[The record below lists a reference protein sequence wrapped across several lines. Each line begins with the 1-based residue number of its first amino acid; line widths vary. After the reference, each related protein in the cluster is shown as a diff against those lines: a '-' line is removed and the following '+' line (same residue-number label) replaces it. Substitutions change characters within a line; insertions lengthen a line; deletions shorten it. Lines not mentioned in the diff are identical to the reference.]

1 MNPGLASLHKI
12 LKDETRRKI
21 ILMLNE
27 KSSLSYTDLINTLGI
42 DSTGTLNYHL
52 KVLGE
57 LISKNES
64 GLYILTEK
72 GKLASRLL
80 LEFPDKKVYYQ
91 TEPQLPR
98 WLIIITIVVAAIF
111 MIGFIAIYVR
121 GIIDFSRFVMYEFI
135 AVSTIIIFL
144 ISLYGRRIRAK
155 WSLKRQM
162 AVNEIISI
170 VFYALAGTAVFL
182 LGGSMLLYSFQTLFQ
197 LIGIPVVLFPFIW
210 WVTISF
216 VLGPIIGG
224 FVGYLLYKR
233 SRRSKTVY
241 YEQFA

>member
-1 MNPGLASLHKI
+1 MSSGLASLHKI

-21 ILMLNE
+21 ILLLNE
-27 KSSLSYTDLINTLGI
+27 KGSLSYTDLINTLGI

-57 LISKNES
+57 LISKSES
-64 GLYILTEK
+64 GLYALTEK

-80 LEFPDKKVYYQ
+80 LEFPNKKVYYQ
-91 TEPQLPR
+91 TGPQLPR

-111 MIGFIAIYVR
+111 MIGFITIYLR
-121 GIIDFSRFVMYEFI
+121 GIIDFSRFVLYEFI

-144 ISLYGRRIRAK
+144 ISLYGRRIRAQ
-155 WSLKRQM
+155 WSPKRQI
-162 AVNEIISI
+162 AVNKIISI
-170 VFYALAGTAVFL
+170 VFYALAGTVVFL
-182 LGGSMLLYSFQTLFQ
+182 LGGSMLLYSFQTLLQ

-216 VLGPIIGG
+216 ILGPIIGG

-233 SRRSKTVY
+233 SSHSKTAY
-241 YEQFA
+241 HEQFG